1 MRCCGRRVC
10 IGLLPR
16 RSCWPTRR
24 FYPRALPLLAPAD
37 LPWVTAW
44 TDGAGSHPA
53 SCRIARAAWAV
64 HFGPGQR
71 SLSGSVPGPQS
82 AQRAELF
89 AAVMAASVSAG
100 PLLVVTDPQYV
111 ARGVQRLRGWLRP
124 PEWKHAG
131 LWHLLWAAA
140 AQGGL
145 SARWVPAHRDGPG
158 PPLLS
163 LVDWEGNAEAGRLVG
178 VALAAAQPPPQ
189 LVATAAAAELAYSAA
204 VAVGAAALEAQ
215 LAWAHAGVVD
225 GPARFPRRRVRFQA
239 RPLPR
244 AVGAR
249 PLWVREYHQLHGSG
263 RGMVACARCGL
274 GTQAS
279 RALQVGTRVCVA
291 RRRTFTPM
299 TGELSSSRFL
309 VGAAALR
316 RPRGLPS

>member
-1 MRCCGRRVC
+1 MARALIPPLAGSLGPPGRSASALGSAPCRARSPGRSLPS
-10 IGLLPR
+10 GLSSLPR
-16 RSCWPTRR
+16 SWRPPSRPGLCSSSRTRSM
-24 FYPRALPLLAPAD
+24 LP
-37 LPWVTAW
+37 
-44 TDGAGSHPA
+44 
-53 SCRIARAAWAV
+53 
-64 HFGPGQR
+64 
-71 SLSGSVPGPQS
+71 
-82 AQRAELF
+82 
-89 AAVMAASVSAG
+89 AASSVSVG
-100 PLLVVTDPQYV
+100 
-111 ARGVQRLRGWLRP
+111 GSGRP
-124 PEWKHAG
+124 NGHAG

-145 SARWVPAHRDGPG
+145 SARWVPAHRDGPS

-178 VALAAAQPPPQ
+178 VALAAAHPPPQ
-189 LVATAAAAELAYSAA
+189 LLATAAAAELAYSAA

-225 GPARFPRRRVRFQA
+225 GPTGLPSRVRFQA
-239 RPLPR
+239 PR

-249 PLWVREYHQLHGSG
+249 PAWVREYHQLHGSG

-291 RRRTFTPM
+291 RRRAFTPM

-316 RPRGLPS
+316 RPRGLPSSPS